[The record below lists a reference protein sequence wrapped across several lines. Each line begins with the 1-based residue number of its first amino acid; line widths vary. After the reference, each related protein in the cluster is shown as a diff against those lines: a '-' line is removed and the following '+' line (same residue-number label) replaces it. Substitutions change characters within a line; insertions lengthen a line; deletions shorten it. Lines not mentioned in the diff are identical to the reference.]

1 MELQKYVDLEVFL
14 VSLGISIGVFYIMT
28 DLDIIL
34 RREKNNSKF

>member
-14 VSLGISIGVFYIMT
+14 LSLGISIGVFYIMT

-34 RREKNNSKF
+34 RRKKNSSNF

>member
-34 RREKNNSKF
+34 RRKKNSSNF